1 MSFIKDVADERERN
15 SPVRAAVKARATDI
29 QSARA
34 AGQPLNAIYRTLRRG
49 GHSVGK
55 GYSSFR
61 AAVRYLDQHGWPD
74 DGTSVAPAA
83 VASGSPPIVTDAG
96 AAQVSRDSFAD
107 DRNPSD
113 F

>member
-15 SPVRAAVKARATDI
+15 SPVRAAIKANAADI
-29 QSARA
+29 EAARA
-34 AGQPLNAIYRTLRRG
+34 AGQPLNAIYRALRRK
-49 GHSVGK
+49 GHPVGK

-61 AAVRYLDQHGWPD
+61 AAIRYLDQHGWPN
-74 DGTSVAPAA
+74 
-83 VASGSPPIVTDAG
+83 G
-96 AAQVSRDSFAD
+96 AASTAPVVTPSVSAEADTGSVSVLRERFAD